1 MTILTSCTDCS
12 PFALSVPAY
21 KHVSETKVRMQINNG
36 LEAVTKQIERWIKA
50 MKENVKLKED
60 NKELKSTIRTMQR
73 TIDRLERELY
83 YQKQPEEPVIEKP
96 KPKPVPEE
104 PRYSPYAIPV
114 NDELHQKLTQQL
126 SSLAIP
132 NDVITI
138 LRRQGIYTVFDL
150 VSLSKSDYED
160 IYGLSV
166 SGEAKLKS
174 CITDMG
180 LKLFMP
186 VYWNKERKKY
196 MM

>member
-1 MTILTSCTDCS
+1 MAKLTD
-12 PFALSVPAY
+12 
-21 KHVSETKVRMQINNG
+21 H
-36 LEAVTKQIERWIKA
+36 IE
-50 MKENVKLKED
+50 KEQSLQDYSRYVVKL
-60 NKELKSTIRTMQR
+60 L
-73 TIDRLERELY
+73 
-83 YQKQPEEPVIEKP
+83 

-132 NDVITI
+132 KDVITI

-196 MM
+196 MMWYLHALLKDSFLLASRQKGAQGSCHPVLYPDASYLCTRL

>member
-1 MTILTSCTDCS
+1 
-12 PFALSVPAY
+12 
-21 KHVSETKVRMQINNG
+21 
-36 LEAVTKQIERWIKA
+36 
-50 MKENVKLKED
+50 
-60 NKELKSTIRTMQR
+60 MQR

-96 KPKPVPEE
+96 KPVAEE

-186 VYWNKERKKY
+186 LSPCAAVHRLVYRQMPAHILGCQNPLLGMGLIKQFLP
-196 MM
+196 